1 MPPYLCYT
9 FHYIFDYTATVYTD
23 LLYSKNEIAVQ
34 FMPSVCCFFY
44 FVFVIYYYR
53 RLALHEEAK
62 HLADSLNL
70 QLEHAAMNL
79 NNMRTMQTQAI
90 TYRHDLR
97 HHCTYLQALASA
109 GDLEKIT
116 DYLNTIQSDIEA
128 IIPKRFCA
136 NELVNLVL
144 STYDTKATEKNIS
157 LNIQAS
163 VPKDLPVSDT
173 KLCAILS
180 NALENA
186 LYATEQETEKSI
198 QVQLAEHN
206 STLLIQISN
215 PFTGTVTYEN
225 GIPCSSKDNHGF
237 GTKSIATI
245 VDSYNG
251 QYEFIAENQAFT
263 VRVLLPLN
271 NGTL

>member
-1 MPPYLCYT
+1 
-9 FHYIFDYTATVYTD
+9 
-23 LLYSKNEIAVQ
+23 
-34 FMPSVCCFFY
+34 
-44 FVFVIYYYR
+44 
-53 RLALHEEAK
+53 
-62 HLADSLNL
+62 
-70 QLEHAAMNL
+70 MNL

-97 HHCTYLQALASA
+97 HHCTYLQVLASA